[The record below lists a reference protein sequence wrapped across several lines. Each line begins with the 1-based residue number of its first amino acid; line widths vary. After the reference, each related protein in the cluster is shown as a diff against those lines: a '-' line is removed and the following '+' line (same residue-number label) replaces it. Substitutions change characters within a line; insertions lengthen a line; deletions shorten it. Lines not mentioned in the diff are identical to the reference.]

1 MIKVKVTQPGRSEK
15 STFRAEGLIESAPK
29 IKNPLV
35 VKDEDGTVVFE
46 TDPLELVIHHHKTN
60 SYTVKVGR
68 HKITVE
74 VVG

>member
-15 STFRAEGLIESAPK
+15 STIRAEGSIEDVPKLKQPLI
-29 IKNPLV
+29 
-35 VKDEDGTVVFE
+35 VKDDAGQVVFE
-46 TDPLELVIHHHKTN
+46 TDPLELVIQHVKTN